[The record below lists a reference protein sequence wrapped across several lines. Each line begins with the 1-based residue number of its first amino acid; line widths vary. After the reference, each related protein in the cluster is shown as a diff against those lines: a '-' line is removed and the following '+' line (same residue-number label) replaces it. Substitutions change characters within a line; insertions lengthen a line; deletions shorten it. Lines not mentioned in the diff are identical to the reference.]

1 MAKKSYNKKQK
12 YKKKTVAKQPSKSMK
27 KKEVQP
33 SKFKKFRVYP
43 LLILGLTLLVYT
55 SSLQH
60 DFIYNWDDSGYIID
74 NEVIHELSSENIKT
88 IFSSFYFHNYH
99 PITTISYA
107 IEYAL
112 VGESPFLYHLN
123 NLIFHL
129 LNTLLVFWLIL
140 LIKPKKYDWAAIVAF
155 LFALHP
161 MHVESVAW
169 ISERKDVLY
178 AFFFLAS
185 LISYLYY
192 KTKDKKIRYLV
203 YSFIFFLLSCLSKSM
218 AVTLPL
224 VLILIDF
231 YLDKESLNFKIFLHK
246 LWKFG
251 IGKIHFFAVSL
262 LFGILAIKSQDTA
275 IQDLNPLLTIYERIS
290 VLAYTF
296 MLYFLKV
303 FAPIK
308 LSAMY
313 PYPLKTAGVLPLE
326 YLLAPIAIVIIA
338 VLLIIYRKKL
348 KELFFGLL
356 FFLITIAVVIQFVPV
371 GGVILSERYTY
382 LPYLGFF
389 FMIGAFYQ
397 RIRFDKKF
405 VLYPFRKSFSI
416 LLLMMMAWFTYLS
429 YDRISYWENG
439 DVLFTDVIE
448 KYPNFP
454 FAYSNRGYL
463 YFDHYAMKTNKET
476 NPQQFVR
483 YMDLALSDYNSA
495 ISLDTSFVSP
505 RVNKAVLLYNYGQ
518 FQNDTAKYFAA
529 LKDFTI
535 SLKLQPKNK
544 DALLGR
550 ANTLGTLKRYE
561 EAIPDYNAYI
571 QLMENPNRKK
581 GDWDAK
587 AYLWRGTA
595 YYKTAKIDK
604 ALSDFQKTANLIPEY
619 WESYYW
625 MALIYQQKE
634 DYKTAI
640 SYYNQALQRNPEH
653 SESYS
658 WRGLAKYK
666 IQDYQGAIN
675 DYTLAIQY
683 NPNDV
688 AAYINRALAYN
699 DVGMYKEAL
708 NDLNILLQSSYPVNQ
723 AFYFSV
729 KEKAQKN

>member
-1 MAKKSYNKKQK
+1 MAKTSYNKKQK
-12 YKKKTVAKQPSKSMK
+12 YKKKAVVKQASKSMK
-27 KKEVQP
+27 TKEVQP

-43 LLILGLTLLVYT
+43 LLILGLTLLVYA
-55 SSLQH
+55 SSLSH
-60 DFIYNWDDSGYIID
+60 DFIYNWDDTGYIID
-74 NEVIHELSSENIKT
+74 NEVIHELSAENVKT

-99 PITTISYA
+99 PLTTISYA

-123 NLIFHL
+123 NLILHL

-192 KTKDKKIRYLV
+192 KTKDRKIKYLI
-203 YSFIFFLLSCLSKSM
+203 YSFVFFLLSCLSKSM

-231 YLDKESLNFKIFLHK
+231 YLEKESLNFKLFIQK
-246 LWKFG
+246 LWRFG
-251 IGKIHFFAVSL
+251 IRKAHFFAISL
-262 LFGILAIKSQDTA
+262 LFGILAVKSQDTA
-275 IQDLNPLLTIYERIS
+275 IQDLNPLLSIYERIS
-290 VLAYTF
+290 VLAYTLL
-296 MLYFLKV
+296 LYFLKV
-303 FAPIK
+303 FAPVK

-313 PYPLKTAGVLPLE
+313 PYPLKTAGVLPLK
-326 YLLAPIAIVIIA
+326 YLLAPIAILLII
-338 VLLIIYRKKL
+338 VFLIIYRKKL
-348 KELFFGLL
+348 KDFFFGLF

-397 RIRFDKKF
+397 RIRFDKTF
-405 VLYPFRKSFSI
+405 VLYKFRKLFT
-416 LLLMMMAWFTYLS
+416 LLLIMMMLWFTYLS
-429 YDRISYWENG
+429 YDRISYWKNG

-463 YFDHYAMKTNKET
+463 YFDHYAMKTYKET

-483 YMDLALSDYNSA
+483 YMDLALSDYNMA

-518 FQNDTAKYFAA
+518 FQNDTAKYYAA

-535 SLKLQPKNK
+535 ALHLQPKNK

-550 ANTLGTLKRYE
+550 ANTLGTLQRYE
-561 EAIPDYNAYI
+561 EAIPDYDSYI

-581 GDWDAK
+581 GDWDSK

-595 YYKTAKIDK
+595 YFKIGNLDL
-604 ALSDFQKTANLIPEY
+604 ALSDFQTTANLLPDY

-625 MALIYQQKE
+625 TALIYHQNE
-634 DYKTAI
+634 DYPTAI
-640 SYYNQALQRNPEH
+640 SYYDQALLRNPEH

-666 IQDYQGAIN
+666 MKDYQAAIN

-699 DVGMYKEAL
+699 DLGMYNEAL
-708 NDLNILLQSSYPVNQ
+708 NDLNILVQSSYPVNQ

-729 KEKAQKN
+729 KEKAENN